1 MILGL
6 PPLVFLVV
14 AFALVF
20 DFTNGWHD
28 SANAVAT
35 VISTRVM
42 SPITAI
48 IMAAI
53 LNFAGAFLST
63 AVAKTIGSDIVDPR
77 HVTQVLTLAA
87 LLSAIVWNTFTVWI
101 GMPVSSSHAIV
112 GGVIGAAVAQGGF
125 AILKGKGILKI
136 VESFLVSPILGF
148 AIGLLVIW
156 VLIALFARS
165 APSRVNS
172 FFGRA
177 QMVSAGFM
185 ALSHGSN
192 DAQKSMGIV
201 TLALFSA
208 GKLAKIDVPTWV
220 IGACALAMGIGT
232 AAGGRKVI
240 RTLGMKMI
248 HLRPYQGFAAETS
261 ASAVILTASHF
272 GLPVST
278 THVISSAI
286 MGVGAQKG
294 VSAVRWGV
302 ARNILLAWVFTLP
315 LTAGVAWLLMKLFLL
330 F

>member
-1 MILGL
+1 MVLGL

-14 AFALVF
+14 AFALLF

-48 IMAAI
+48 VMAAI

-63 AVAKTIGSDIVDPR
+63 AVAKTIGSDIVDP
-77 HVTQVLTLAA
+77 HQVTQLLTLAA

-112 GGVIGAAVAQGGF
+112 GGVIGAAVAQSGF
-125 AILKGKGILKI
+125 AILKGKGIAKI

-156 VLIALFARS
+156 VLIVLFARS
-165 APSRVNS
+165 APSQVNS

-208 GKLAKIDVPTWV
+208 GKLSKIDVPTWV
-220 IGACALAMGIGT
+220 VGACALAMGIGT

-240 RTLGMKMI
+240 HTLGMKMI
-248 HLRPYQGFAAETS
+248 HLKPYQGFAAETS

-302 ARNILLAWVFTLP
+302 ARNILLAWTFTLP
-315 LTAGVAWLLMKLFLL
+315 LTAGVAWLLMKFFLL

>member
-42 SPITAI
+42 APITAI

-63 AVAKTIGSDIVDPR
+63 AVARTIGSDIVDAR
-77 HVTQVLTLAA
+77 QVTQLLTLAA
-87 LLSAIVWNTFTVWI
+87 LISAIIWNTFTVWI

-112 GGVIGAAVAQGGF
+112 GGVIGAAVAQSGF
-125 AILKGKGILKI
+125 SILKAKGIIKI
-136 VESFLVSPILGF
+136 VESFLISPVLGF

-156 VLIALFARS
+156 TLLALFARS
-165 APSRVNS
+165 VPSRVNS

-192 DAQKSMGIV
+192 DAQKSMGII

-208 GKLAKIDVPTWV
+208 GRLGKIDVPTWV
-220 IGACALAMGIGT
+220 VGACAVAMGIGT

-248 HLRPYQGFAAETS
+248 HLKPYQGFAAETS

-302 ARNILLAWVFTLP
+302 ARNILLAWAFTLP
-315 LTAGVAWLLMKLFLL
+315 LTAGVAWLLMKLFLAL
-330 F
+330 

>member
-1 MILGL
+1 MVLGL

-14 AFALVF
+14 LLALTF

-35 VISTRVM
+35 VISTRVL
-42 SPITAI
+42 SPWSAI
-48 IMAAI
+48 LMAAV

-77 HVTQVLTLAA
+77 HVTQLLTLAA

-101 GMPVSSSHAIV
+101 GMPVSSSHALV
-112 GGVIGAAVAQGGF
+112 GGVVGAAIAQTGF
-125 AILKGKGILKI
+125 SILKAHGILKI
-136 VESFLVSPILGF
+136 VESFLVSPVIGF
-148 AIGLLVIW
+148 VMGLAVIW
-156 VLIALFARS
+156 LLLALFARS
-165 APSRVNS
+165 TPARVNS

-177 QMVSAGFM
+177 QVVSAGFM

-208 GKLAKIDVPTWV
+208 GRLTKMEVPVWV
-220 IGACALAMGIGT
+220 IAACALAMGAGT
-232 AAGGRKVI
+232 AAGGRNVI
-240 RTLGMKMI
+240 RTLGMRMI
-248 HLRPYQGFAAETS
+248 HLKTYQGFAAEAS
-261 ASAVILTASHF
+261 SSAVILTASHF

-286 MGVGAQKG
+286 MGIGTQKG
-294 VSAVRWGV
+294 LSAVRWGI
-302 ARNILLAWVFTLP
+302 ARNIVLAWIFTLP
-315 LTAGVAWLLMKLFLL
+315 LTAVVAWMLMKLFLSL
-330 F
+330 

>member
-1 MILGL
+1 MIAGL

-14 AFALVF
+14 AFALLF

-42 SPITAI
+42 SPIVAI

-63 AVAKTIGSDIVDPR
+63 AVAKTIGSDIVDP
-77 HVTQVLTLAA
+77 HQVTQLLTLAA

-125 AILKGKGILKI
+125 AILRGKGILKI

-156 VLIALFARS
+156 IVIVLFARS
-165 APSRVNS
+165 VPSKVNS

-208 GKLAKIDVPTWV
+208 GKLSKIDVPTWV
-220 IGACALAMGIGT
+220 IGSCALAMGIGT

-302 ARNILLAWVFTLP
+302 ARNILLAWTFTLP
-315 LTAGVAWLLMKLFLL
+315 LTAGVAWLLMKFFLL

>member
-14 AFALVF
+14 AFALLF

-42 SPITAI
+42 APMTAI
-48 IMAAI
+48 VMAAI

-63 AVAKTIGSDIVDPR
+63 AVAKTIGGDIVDPHR
-77 HVTQVLTLAA
+77 VTQLLTLAA
-87 LLSAIVWNTFTVWI
+87 LISAIVWNTFTVQV

-112 GGVIGAAVAQGGF
+112 GGVIGAAVAQSGF

-148 AIGLLVIW
+148 AIGFFVIW
-156 VLIALFARS
+156 LVLALFARS
-165 APSRVNS
+165 VPSRVNS

-208 GKLAKIDVPTWV
+208 GKLSKIDVPTWV
-220 IGACALAMGIGT
+220 VGACALAMGIGT

-302 ARNILLAWVFTLP
+302 ARNILLAWTFTLP
-315 LTAGVAWLLMKLFLL
+315 LTAGVAWLLMKVFLL

>member
-1 MILGL
+1 MLLGL

-35 VISTRVM
+35 VISTRVL
-42 SPITAI
+42 SPWSAI
-48 IMAAI
+48 VMAAV

-63 AVAKTIGSDIVDPR
+63 AVAKTIGGDIVDP
-77 HVTQVLTLAA
+77 HQVTQLLTLAA
-87 LLSAIVWNTFTVWI
+87 LLSAIVWNTFTVWV
-101 GMPVSSSHAIV
+101 GMPVSSSHALV
-112 GGVIGAAVAQGGF
+112 GGVIGAAVAQTGVS
-125 AILKGKGILKI
+125 ILRVKGILKI
-136 VESFLVSPILGF
+136 VESFLVSPVIGF
-148 AIGLLVIW
+148 AVGLGVIW
-156 VLIALFARS
+156 LLLAVFARS
-165 APSRVNS
+165 TPSRVSS

-177 QMVSAGFM
+177 QVVSAGFM

-208 GKLAKIDVPTWV
+208 GKIAKIEVPTWV
-220 IGACALAMGIGT
+220 VGACALAMGIGT

-240 RTLGMKMI
+240 HTLGMKMI
-248 HLRPYQGFAAETS
+248 HLKPYQGFAAEAS
-261 ASAVILTASHF
+261 SSAVILTASHL

-286 MGVGAQKG
+286 MGIGAQKG
-294 VSAVRWGV
+294 LSAVRWGI
-302 ARNILLAWVFTLP
+302 ARNIVLAWIFTLP
-315 LTAGVAWLLMKLFLL
+315 LTAAVAWLLMKLFLL

>member
-1 MILGL
+1 MVVGL

-48 IMAAI
+48 VMAAV

-63 AVAKTIGSDIVDPR
+63 AVARTIGSDIVDAR
-77 HVTQVLTLAA
+77 QVTQLLTLAA

-112 GGVIGAAVAQGGF
+112 GGVIGAAVAQSGF
-125 AILKGKGILKI
+125 SILRAKGIVKI
-136 VESFLVSPILGF
+136 VESFLVSPVLGF
-148 AIGLLVIW
+148 AIGLVVIW
-156 VLIALFARS
+156 ALVAIFARS
-165 APSRVNS
+165 VPSRVNS

-192 DAQKSMGIV
+192 DAQKSMGII

-208 GKLAKIDVPTWV
+208 GRLSKIDVPTWV
-220 IGACALAMGIGT
+220 VGACAAAMGIGT

-248 HLRPYQGFAAETS
+248 HLKPYQGFAAETS

-302 ARNILLAWVFTLP
+302 ARNILLAWILTLP
-315 LTAGVAWLLMKLFLL
+315 LTAGVAWLLMKLFLAL
-330 F
+330 

>member
-14 AFALVF
+14 AFALLF

-35 VISTRVM
+35 VISTRVL

-53 LNFAGAFLST
+53 LNFAGAFMST
-63 AVAKTIGSDIVDPR
+63 AVAKTIGGDIVDPR
-77 HVTQVLTLAA
+77 QVTQALTLAA
-87 LLSAIVWNTFTVWI
+87 LISAIIWNTFTVWI

-112 GGVIGAAVAQGGF
+112 GGVIGAAVAQSGF
-125 AILKGKGILKI
+125 SILKAKGILKI
-136 VESFLVSPILGF
+136 VESFLVSPVLGF

-156 VLIALFARS
+156 TLLALFARS
-165 APSRVNS
+165 VPSRVNS

-208 GKLAKIDVPTWV
+208 GKLSKIDVPTWV

-302 ARNILLAWVFTLP
+302 ARNILLAWTFTLP

-330 F
+330 L

>member
-1 MILGL
+1 MVVGL

-14 AFALVF
+14 AFALLF

-42 SPITAI
+42 APITAI
-48 IMAAI
+48 VMAAI

-63 AVAKTIGSDIVDPR
+63 AVAKTIGSDIVDP
-77 HVTQVLTLAA
+77 HQVTQLLTLAA

-112 GGVIGAAVAQGGF
+112 GGVIGAAVAQSGF
-125 AILKGKGILKI
+125 AILKGRGILKI
-136 VESFLVSPILGF
+136 VEAFLVSPILGF
-148 AIGLLVIW
+148 AIGLFVIW
-156 VLIALFARS
+156 LLVAIFARS
-165 APSRVNS
+165 RPSRVNS

-177 QMVSAGFM
+177 QMISAGFM

-208 GKLAKIDVPTWV
+208 GKLSKIDVPTWV
-220 IGACALAMGIGT
+220 VGACALAMGIGT
-232 AAGGRKVI
+232 AAGGRKII

-302 ARNILLAWVFTLP
+302 ARNILLAWTFTLP
-315 LTAGVAWLLMKLFLL
+315 LTAGVAWLLMKLFLV

>member
-14 AFALVF
+14 AFALLF

-35 VISTRVM
+35 VISTRVL

-53 LNFAGAFLST
+53 LNFAGAFMST
-63 AVAKTIGSDIVDPR
+63 AVAKTIGGDIVDPR
-77 HVTQVLTLAA
+77 QVTQALTLAA
-87 LLSAIVWNTFTVWI
+87 LISAIIWNTFTVWI

-112 GGVIGAAVAQGGF
+112 GGVIGAAVAQSGF
-125 AILKGKGILKI
+125 SILKAKGILKI
-136 VESFLVSPILGF
+136 VESFLVSPVLGF

-156 VLIALFARS
+156 TLLALFARS
-165 APSRVNS
+165 VPSRVNS

-208 GKLAKIDVPTWV
+208 GKLSKIDVPTWV

-302 ARNILLAWVFTLP
+302 ARNILLAWTFTLP
-315 LTAGVAWLLMKLFLL
+315 LTAGVAWLLMKLFLFL
-330 F
+330 

>member
-35 VISTRVM
+35 VISTRVL
-42 SPITAI
+42 SPIAAI
-48 IMAAI
+48 LMAAI

-63 AVAKTIGSDIVDPR
+63 SVAKTIGGDIVDPH
-77 HVTQVLTLAA
+77 HVTQLLTLAA
-87 LLSAIVWNTFTVWI
+87 LLAAIIWNTFTVWI

-112 GGVIGAAVAQGGF
+112 GGLIGAAVAQTGF
-125 AILKGKGILKI
+125 RFLEGRGILKI
-136 VESFLVSPILGF
+136 VESFLVSPVLGF
-148 AIGLLVIW
+148 ALGIAFIWILLSI
-156 VLIALFARS
+156 FRRS
-165 APSRVNS
+165 TPRKVNS
-172 FFGRA
+172 FFARG
-177 QMVSAGFM
+177 QMISAGFV

-208 GKLAKIDVPTWV
+208 GTIHSIDVPTWV
-220 IGACALAMGIGT
+220 IAACAAAMAIGT

-240 RTLGMKMI
+240 RTLGMRMI
-248 HLRPYQGFAAETS
+248 HLRPYQGFAAETA
-261 ASAVILTASHF
+261 ASAVILTASHV

-286 MGVGAQKG
+286 MGVGSQKG

-302 ARNILLAWVFTLP
+302 ARNILLAWIFTLP
-315 LTAGVAWLLMKLFLL
+315 LTAAVAYLVMKVLLAV
-330 F
+330 

>member
-14 AFALVF
+14 AFALLF

-42 SPITAI
+42 SPMVAI
-48 IMAAI
+48 VMAAI
-53 LNFAGAFLST
+53 LNFVGAFLST
-63 AVAKTIGSDIVDPR
+63 AVAKTIGSDIVDP
-77 HVTQVLTLAA
+77 HQVTQLLTLAA

-112 GGVIGAAVAQGGF
+112 GGVIGAAVAQSGF
-125 AILKGKGILKI
+125 AILKGKGIAKI

-156 VLIALFARS
+156 VVIVLFARS

-208 GKLAKIDVPTWV
+208 GKLSKIDVPTWV
-220 IGACALAMGIGT
+220 VGACAIAMGIGT

-240 RTLGMKMI
+240 HTLGMKMI
-248 HLRPYQGFAAETS
+248 HLKPYQGFAAETS

-302 ARNILLAWVFTLP
+302 ARNILLAWTFTLP

>member
-14 AFALVF
+14 AFALLF

-42 SPITAI
+42 SPIAAI

-63 AVAKTIGSDIVDPR
+63 AVAKTIGGDIVDP
-77 HVTQVLTLAA
+77 HQVTQLLTLAA
-87 LLSAIVWNTFTVWI
+87 LLSAIVWNTITVWI

-112 GGVIGAAVAQGGF
+112 GGVIGAAVAQSGF

-156 VLIALFARS
+156 VVIVLFARS

-172 FFGRA
+172 LFGRA

-208 GKLAKIDVPTWV
+208 GKLSKIDVPTWV

-302 ARNILLAWVFTLP
+302 ARNILLAWTFTLP

>member
-14 AFALVF
+14 AFALLF

-42 SPITAI
+42 SPVVAI
-48 IMAAI
+48 VMAAI

-77 HVTQVLTLAA
+77 QVTQLLTLAA

-112 GGVIGAAVAQGGF
+112 GGVIGAAVAQSGF
-125 AILKGKGILKI
+125 AILKGKGIAKI

-148 AIGLLVIW
+148 AIGFAVIW
-156 VLIALFARS
+156 ALIILFARS
-165 APSRVNS
+165 APSRVNA

-177 QMVSAGFM
+177 QMLSAGFM

-220 IGACALAMGIGT
+220 VGACALAMGIGT

-302 ARNILLAWVFTLP
+302 ARNILLAWTFTLP

>member
-1 MILGL
+1 M
-6 PPLVFLVV
+6 
-14 AFALVF
+14 
-20 DFTNGWHD
+20 
-28 SANAVAT
+28 
-35 VISTRVM
+35 
-42 SPITAI
+42 
-48 IMAAI
+48 
-53 LNFAGAFLST
+53 
-63 AVAKTIGSDIVDPR
+63 
-77 HVTQVLTLAA
+77 
-87 LLSAIVWNTFTVWI
+87 
-101 GMPVSSSHAIV
+101 
-112 GGVIGAAVAQGGF
+112 IGAAVAQSGF
-125 AILKGKGILKI
+125 AILKGKGILRI

-148 AIGLLVIW
+148 AIGLAVIW
-156 VLIALFARS
+156 VLIAVFARS
-165 APSRVNS
+165 APARVNS

-177 QMVSAGFM
+177 QILSAGFM

-208 GKLAKIDVPTWV
+208 GKLSKIDVPTWV
-220 IGACALAMGIGT
+220 VGACALAMGIGT
-232 AAGGRKVI
+232 AAGGRKII
-240 RTLGMKMI
+240 RTLGMRMI
-248 HLRPYQGFAAETS
+248 HLKPYQGFAAETS

-302 ARNILLAWVFTLP
+302 ARNILLAWAFTLP

>member
-14 AFALVF
+14 AFALLF

-48 IMAAI
+48 VMAAI
-53 LNFAGAFLST
+53 LNFVGAFLST
-63 AVAKTIGSDIVDPR
+63 AVAKTIGSDIVDP
-77 HVTQVLTLAA
+77 HQVTQLLTLAA

-112 GGVIGAAVAQGGF
+112 GGVIGAAVAQSGF

-148 AIGLLVIW
+148 IIGLLVIW
-156 VLIALFARS
+156 ILMVLFARS

-208 GKLAKIDVPTWV
+208 GKLSKIDVPTWV
-220 IGACALAMGIGT
+220 VGACALAMGIGT

-240 RTLGMKMI
+240 HTLGMKMI
-248 HLRPYQGFAAETS
+248 HLKPYQGFAAETS

-302 ARNILLAWVFTLP
+302 ARNILLAWTFTLP

>member
-1 MILGL
+1 MVLGL

-14 AFALVF
+14 AFALCF

-35 VISTRVM
+35 VISTRVL
-42 SPITAI
+42 SPMTAI
-48 IMAAI
+48 VMAAI

-63 AVAKTIGSDIVDPR
+63 AVAKTIGSDIVDPN
-77 HVTQVLTLAA
+77 HVTQLLTLAA
-87 LLSAIVWNTFTVWI
+87 LLSAIIWNTITVLV
-101 GMPVSSSHAIV
+101 GLPVSSSHAIV
-112 GGVIGAAVAQGGF
+112 GGVIGAAMAQSG
-125 AILKGKGILKI
+125 ASILKLRGIWRI
-136 VESFLVSPILGF
+136 VEAFLVSPVLGF
-148 AIGLLVIW
+148 AIGLIVIWLLVI
-156 VLIALFARS
+156 VFARS
-165 APSRVNS
+165 APARVNG

-177 QMVSAGFM
+177 QMLSAGFM

-208 GKLAKIDVPTWV
+208 GKISRIDVPMWV
-220 IGACALAMGIGT
+220 VASCALAMGVGT
-232 AAGGRKVI
+232 AVGGRKVI

-248 HLRPYQGFAAETS
+248 HLKPYQGFAAETS
-261 ASAVILTASHF
+261 ASIVILSASHF

-302 ARNILLAWVFTLP
+302 ARNILVAWILTLP
-315 LTAGVAWLLMKLFLL
+315 LTAAVAWLLMKLFLV

>member
-1 MILGL
+1 MTLGL

-14 AFALVF
+14 AFALLF

-35 VISTRVM
+35 VISTRVL

-48 IMAAI
+48 IMAAV
-53 LNFAGAFLST
+53 LNFVGAFLST

-77 HVTQVLTLAA
+77 QVTQLLTLAA
-87 LLSAIVWNTFTVWI
+87 LISAIIWNTFTVWI

-112 GGVIGAAVAQGGF
+112 GGVIGAAVAQSGF
-125 AILKGKGILKI
+125 SILKAKGIIKI
-136 VESFLVSPILGF
+136 VESFLISPVLGF

-156 VLIALFARS
+156 TLLALFARS
-165 APSRVNS
+165 VPSRVNS

-208 GKLAKIDVPTWV
+208 GRLPKIDVPTWV
-220 IGACALAMGIGT
+220 VGACAVAMGIGT

-248 HLRPYQGFAAETS
+248 HLKPYQGFAAETS

-286 MGVGAQKG
+286 MGVGSQKG

-315 LTAGVAWLLMKLFLL
+315 LTAGVAWLLMKLFLAL
-330 F
+330 